1 MGGDIHYSAPTL
13 MCASCCANQKIYT
26 KTIGYSCAAA
36 RGVCAVHTQRRAII
50 QTHGSAMRTATRLV
64 FLALTSVCAL
74 AAVAQD
80 KNAPPARPPVEY
92 ALFAT
97 PVYQFES
104 GLDSG
109 GEYSVTRLLMDFG
122 ATTPISRK
130 ALLTLSVNYE
140 FADYRFS
147 GSSGL
152 GSVKPWDDA
161 QRLGLTPRI
170 FLAGANRW
178 NYIVAPTLA
187 WSAESG
193 ADLNDAIIY
202 GLTFGAA
209 RTVSPRLTI
218 GPAFGAFSQLEETIV
233 FPFLF
238 INWKITDRLTLGN
251 PFRAGPAGP
260 GGLELVYAPN
270 EIWEFA
276 GGGAARAF
284 RFRLD
289 DQGPAPD
296 GVGEQSGVPLFVRI
310 AYKLSP
316 HFKLDFYAGAIVGG
330 QLSVENSKGDLLV
343 ADDYDTAPIAALTFA
358 ARF

>member
-1 MGGDIHYSAPTL
+1 
-13 MCASCCANQKIYT
+13 
-26 KTIGYSCAAA
+26 
-36 RGVCAVHTQRRAII
+36 
-50 QTHGSAMRTATRLV
+50 MRTPIRLL
-64 FLALTSVCAL
+64 FFALTSACAL
-74 AAVAQD
+74 VSVAQD

-92 ALFAT
+92 AFFAT

-104 GLDSG
+104 DLDSG
-109 GEYSVTRLLMDFG
+109 GEYKVTRLLMDFG
-122 ATTPISRK
+122 ATMPLNRK

-147 GSSGL
+147 GTSGL

-161 QRLGLTPRI
+161 QRLGLTPRF
-170 FLAGANRW
+170 FLVGPNRW
-178 NYIVAPTLA
+178 NFIVAPTLA
-187 WSAESG
+187 WAAESG
-193 ADLNDAIIY
+193 ADLDDAIIY

-209 RTVSPRLTI
+209 RVVSPRLTI

-270 EIWEFA
+270 EKWEFA
-276 GGGAARAF
+276 GGGAARGF

-289 DQGPAPD
+289 DRGPAPD

-310 AYKLSP
+310 AYKFGP
-316 HFKLDFYAGAIVGG
+316 RFKLDFYAGAIAGG
-330 QLSVENSKGDLLV
+330 QLSVEDSKGDLL
-343 ADDYDTAPIAALTFA
+343 ATDDYDTAPIAALTFA